1 MTDQDKPKQFK
12 DEKLKEMERKGEIKF
27 EVVTNDATDRSLIL
41 LTGAKNIFQKQL
53 PKMSKEYITRLVYD
67 KKHATLLITKNG
79 NAFQAIGAITYR
91 AFVEKRFVE
100 IVFCAIS
107 SDEQVQV
114 SELNEQFAN
123 FSFLFYLHSIGILI
137 FFDESIERTRK
148 NSWRCY
154 LFFDLCR

>member
-1 MTDQDKPKQFK
+1 MPDHDKPKQFK

-27 EVVTNDATDRSLIL
+27 EVVTNDSTDRSLIL

-53 PKMSKEYITRLVYD
+53 PKMPKEYITRLVYD
-67 KKHATLLITKNG
+67 KKHATLLITKNA
-79 NAFQAIGAITYR
+79 NAFQVIGAITYR

-114 SELNEQFAN
+114 SA
-123 FSFLFYLHSIGILI
+123 
-137 FFDESIERTRK
+137 
-148 NSWRCY
+148 
-154 LFFDLCR
+154 